1 MLSRRVAVVEYYY
14 QRMDD
19 PVDLL
24 REIPPGGNQIQELF
38 LGLMLEEFD
47 TGAQV
52 VPGRVLAGG
61 V

>member
-1 MLSRRVAVVEYYY
+1 MLSGCIAVVEYYY
-14 QRMDD
+14 QRVDD
-19 PVDLL
+19 PVYLL
-24 REIPPGGNQIQELF
+24 GEVPPGGNQIQDLF

-52 VPGRVLAGG
+52 VPGRVPAGG